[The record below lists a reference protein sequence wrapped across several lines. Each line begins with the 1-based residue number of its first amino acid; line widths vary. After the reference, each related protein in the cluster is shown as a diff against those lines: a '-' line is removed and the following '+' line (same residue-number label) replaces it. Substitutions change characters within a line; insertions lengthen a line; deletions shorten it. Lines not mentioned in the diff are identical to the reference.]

1 MKSTRLIGSAL
12 VALMWMVLS
21 AIAPTAVAGPP
32 GETTEERDARMAW
45 WREARFGLFIHW
57 GLYAIP
63 AGEWNGRI
71 VPNVSEWI
79 MHFGQIP
86 VAEYEPLKNQ
96 FNPVKFDADAWVK
109 LAKDAGMRYLVITTK
124 HHDGFSLFA
133 SEHSDYD
140 IEATPYGRDIMKQIA
155 DACRRHG
162 LKIGWYHS
170 ILDWHHPHANAEHWP
185 KYHDVLVKQCEEL
198 LKNYGPIDIMWFDG
212 EWDANWTEEQGR
224 ALEARLHAIQP
235 GLIINN
241 RIGKSRQGMA
251 GMIANADS
259 AGDFGTPEQEVP
271 ARGLPGVD
279 WESCMTMND
288 SWGFKKSDHNW
299 KSSDQLI
306 RTLVDIAS
314 KGGNFLLNVG
324 PTAEGEIP
332 PESVERLRDIGEW
345 MDANGEAIYGTNA
358 SPFPALEWGRVTS
371 WNNLLYLHV
380 FDRPADG
387 QLHLPGLQN
396 EVRDPRLLAGTKSA
410 LEFHRD
416 ANGVTVHLPEHAMTP
431 PVTVI
436 ALRTIGEP
444 VVEIPPLMPD
454 ATGRLELRAMDAT
467 IDGGTA
473 RYESGH
479 GKDNIGF
486 WIDANDAVEWSFV
499 TREARRFEVAITLA
513 CTNEDAGSRFR
524 IRIGRAAVEGTV
536 PATGSWTNFTTIH
549 LGPIDLAPGEHT
561 LRVEAVEMANGAVMN
576 LQRVILSPPADR

>member
-1 MKSTRLIGSAL
+1 MFKIRVVGFTL
-12 VALMWMVLS
+12 VAMC
-21 AIAPTAVAGPP
+21 IAFTFGAGTAPAGPP
-32 GETTEERDARMAW
+32 NETAEDRDARMAW

-63 AGEWNGRI
+63 AGEWNGRTI
-71 VPNVSEWI
+71 PGVGEWI

-86 VAEYEPLKNQ
+86 VAEYEPLKDR
-96 FNPVKFDADAWVK
+96 FNPTKFDADAWVR
-109 LAKDAGMRYLVITTK
+109 LAKDAGMRYLIITTK
-124 HHDGFSLFA
+124 HHDGFALFA

-170 ILDWHHPHANAEHWP
+170 ILDWHHPHANAEDWP
-185 KYHDVLVKQCEEL
+185 KYHDVLVKQCAEL
-198 LKNYGPIDIMWFDG
+198 LTDYGPIDVLWFDG

-224 ALEARLHAIQP
+224 ALEQRLHELQP
-235 GLIINN
+235 NIIINN

-251 GMIANADS
+251 GMSANRES

-332 PESVERLRDIGEW
+332 PESVERLRDIGDWLEV
-345 MDANGEAIYGTNA
+345 NGEAIYGTAA
-358 SPFPALEWGRVTS
+358 SPFPRLDWGRCTRKG
-371 WNNLLYLHV
+371 NTLYLHV
-380 FDRPADG
+380 FDRPANG
-387 QLHLPGLQN
+387 TLLLPGLRN
-396 EVRDPRLLAGTKSA
+396 KVLRARVLEFSASA
-410 LEFHRD
+410 LDHQQTE
-416 ANGVTVHLPEHAMTP
+416 NGVTVQLPANQVVP

-436 ALRTIGEP
+436 ALDVEGEL
-444 VVEIPPLMPD
+444 VVETPPVMPD
-454 ATGRLELRAMDAT
+454 ANGRLELRAVDAV
-467 IDGGTA
+467 IDGHSA
-473 RYESGH
+473 RYESGE
-479 GKDNIGF
+479 GKDNIGY
-486 WIDANDAVEWSFV
+486 WTNASDAVEWTF
-499 TREARRFEVAITLA
+499 TTKKAQRYALTITLA
-513 CTNEDAGSRFR
+513 CPMESAGSRYR
-524 IRIGRAAVEGTV
+524 VRIGDVSATGVV
-536 PATGSWTNFTTIH
+536 QSTGSWTDFATRG
-549 LGPIDLAPGEHT
+549 LGNIELPAGTHI
-561 LRVEAVEMANGAVMN
+561 LRVEVIDMPAGAVMN
-576 LQRVILSPPADR
+576 LQRITLDAR